1 MQSKKSSFYESMVN
15 VAAGL
20 LISFTIQVV
29 MYPLMGI
36 DVKISQNI
44 LITFVF
50 LLASLI
56 RGYVI
61 RRIFNK
67 RNI

>member
-1 MQSKKSSFYESMVN
+1 MQSKKSSFYESVANM
-15 VAAGL
+15 AAGL
-20 LISFTIQVV
+20 LISFSIQVV

-36 DVKISQNI
+36 PVNMKQNI

>member
-1 MQSKKSSFYESMVN
+1 MQSKKSSFYESIVN

>member
-15 VAAGL
+15 VATGL
-20 LISFTIQVV
+20 VISFSIQVV
-29 MYPLMGI
+29 MYPMMGI